1 MNEIIKAAFGISCTS
16 KETKLT
22 GLPLYLTG
30 GRRFEIMEIE
40 DYQFLAVYLSD
51 NEKFGTVA
59 LLKQLAI
66 LQKKSGLD
74 VAFVFKN
81 LTWVQR
87 EALIEKRIPFVY
99 GEEQIYLPFLGI
111 ALRSRIKKTL
121 ILSEDKMMPVSQS
134 LFLYMLYHDLGSGI
148 LKKDAAEV
156 LHLTRTS
163 ITRASEQLKR
173 MGLISEESVG
183 KETPMQTTAKGKELF
198 LAAKPYLVNPIQR
211 RIYVSDY
218 PGDDVLLA
226 GESALS
232 AKSMLAEPKHKTF
245 ACYKG
250 DERIKHWT
258 EVDPQWAKE
267 EVYCVELWK
276 YNPCYLSQE
285 KAVDVV
291 SLAMSLA
298 ENEDERVQGE
308 LEEYMEGYEW

>member
-1 MNEIIKAAFGISCTS
+1 MNEIIKASFGISCAS
-16 KETKLT
+16 KETKLA

-87 EALIEKRIPFVY
+87 EALVEKRIPFVY

-183 KETPMQTTAKGKELF
+183 KENPM
-198 LAAKPYLVNPIQR
+198 
-211 RIYVSDY
+211 
-218 PGDDVLLA
+218 
-226 GESALS
+226 
-232 AKSMLAEPKHKTF
+232 
-245 ACYKG
+245 
-250 DERIKHWT
+250 
-258 EVDPQWAKE
+258 
-267 EVYCVELWK
+267 
-276 YNPCYLSQE
+276 
-285 KAVDVV
+285 
-291 SLAMSLA
+291 
-298 ENEDERVQGE
+298 
-308 LEEYMEGYEW
+308 